1 MKLKKYISLV
11 LIICGLL
18 FSFSVA
24 DSPNNLTD
32 VRNTYCVKPPF
43 LQEDIYANLM
53 LVIDSSGSMSYD
65 AYYDSYDSNKIYQGY
80 FKYNAYYYEVYYNE
94 DSYYWE
100 IALDNQSPPF
110 NEWQWNNDKKTYIYS
125 GNYLNWL
132 YMKRIDVIRW
142 VLTGGKTTTV
152 NGKTVVELYNG
163 QKILFTDVTSYNP
176 DPKIKHTEGVLQ
188 KIQRLSKRPRIGAYF
203 YQNSSVTQTV
213 SPSDNYDN
221 LIDAINNKSVYGSTP
236 TIYAMEDVRLY
247 FSREDGIHGGF
258 STNDEDYIDPY
269 KFTINGKQQDVPC
282 TKNYALL
289 LTDGLWNTGGDPLSN
304 VYNMWKGGKADLVSE
319 LNNNQNVKVY
329 TVALFM
335 DEGEG
340 KNAVKHMAIF
350 GGFDDLDNNN
360 WPCGYNGLV
369 NSQSNVVD
377 ITDSQYSL
385 CRNEWDADHDGLPD
399 TYASGETPEK
409 VKEAIEK
416 IFEAILKDLAS
427 GTSSSILPERNM
439 KGALVLQAVFYPK
452 KKINGYKT
460 EWIGNMYSYWFLNT
474 RKAQNIREDTNQDEK
489 LSINDDRILEFKIT
503 DKNELEIDVYDSDS
517 TGNKTSTP
525 IAQYKSLD
533 EIKYLWQAGEPLAK
547 RNSDSRTIKT
557 VSESGNLVDFTT
569 SNSSSFD
576 SYLGSDPNLFP
587 KCLKNGNVIDYDK
600 LIRYARGEDIPGCRK
615 RQVGVDSNGDP
626 IIWKLGDIIYSSPKA
641 VDYQDYTVVFTGA
654 NDGMLHAFKAGKVE
668 QKKSGN
674 YLAELTDTTDLGKE
688 LWAFIPKNVLPYLRF
703 LADPKYCHIYMHDL
717 SPYIVKVDYDNDNDE
732 ELVLI
737 GGLRL
742 GGGCNY
748 QCSGSNCAKSINP
761 PSDMCNKNNC
771 VGLSE
776 YYALDITNP
785 TSPKLLWEFS
795 NSDLGFSY
803 SGPGVIK
810 ASDGNYYVIF
820 GSGPVNYT
828 AQFDSDDTKTLKFFV
843 VKLSDGTLEKTID
856 TGISKAFSGRIF
868 SRGFDY
874 NGDGYTDYLAVG
886 YTVQDN
892 SKESY
897 KGGIIVL
904 GGEKTTDNKL
914 KPFDGSNWNYKE
926 LTFYDKNNNLN
937 SLEINPVTAKVEFM
951 QCSGKW
957 YMYFGSGRWFAKNDE
972 WEASTNAIYGVPINT
987 DGTDISAPQLIDVT
1001 NINNTGEICSNT
1013 GSYGW
1018 YINLLNSDSTN
1029 KEGKEKIITDPTGS
1043 DNIAV
1048 FVSIRPNSDVCSL
1061 GGKTRVWTL
1070 NCATGGAP
1078 KGCGSGSKST
1088 VEGTILLQL
1097 SGGDIQQIKMDKD
1110 TRVSNWYTGIAP
1122 ENAPPIIKYTGS
1134 YTGEIL
1140 LWLEK

>member
-11 LIICGLL
+11 SIICGLL

-24 DSPNNLTD
+24 DSPDDLTD

-53 LVIDSSGSMSYD
+53 LVIDSSGSMSYY

-80 FKYNAYYYEVYYNE
+80 FKYNAYYYKVYYNE
-94 DSYYWE
+94 DDYYWE

-110 NEWQWNNDKKTYIYS
+110 NKWQWNNDKKTYIYS

-152 NGKTVVELYNG
+152 NGNTVVELYDG

-176 DPKIKHTEGVLQ
+176 DPEIKHTEGVLQ

-203 YQNSSVTQTV
+203 YQNSSVTQKV
-213 SPSDNYDN
+213 SPSYNYDN
-221 LIDAINNKSVYGSTP
+221 LIDAINNKSVSGSTP
-236 TIYAMEDVRLY
+236 TIYAMEDVKLY

-258 STNDEDYIDPY
+258 STNGEDYVDPY
-269 KFTINGKQQDVPC
+269 KFTINDEQQDVPC

-304 VYNMWKGGKADLVSE
+304 VYNMWKGGKADLV
-319 LNNNQNVKVY
+319 NNLDGDQNVKVY

-335 DEGEG
+335 DEGTG

-360 WPCGYNGLV
+360 LPCGYNGLI

-377 ITDSQYSL
+377 ITDSKYSS

-427 GTSSSILPERNM
+427 GTSSSVLPERNM

-460 EWIGNMYSYWFLNT
+460 GWIGNLYSYWFLNT
-474 RKAQNIREDTNQDEK
+474 RKAQNIREDTNQDKK
-489 LSINDDRILEFKIT
+489 LSISDDRILEFKIN

-525 IAQYKSLD
+525 VAQYKSLD

-547 RNSDSRTIKT
+547 RNSDNRTIKT
-557 VSESGNLVDFTT
+557 VSEAGGLVDFII
-569 SNSSSFD
+569 SNISSFD

-587 KCLKNGNVIDYDK
+587 DCLKNGNVVDYNK
-600 LIRYARGEDIPGCRK
+600 LIRYVRGEDITGCRK

-668 QKKSGN
+668 QNKSGN
-674 YLAELTDTTDLGKE
+674 YLAELTDTADLGKE

-703 LADPKYCHIYMHDL
+703 LADPDYCHIYIHDL
-717 SPYIVKVDYDNDNDE
+717 SPYIVKVDYNNDNNE

-761 PSDMCNKNNC
+761 PSDVCNGTNC
-771 VGLSE
+771 IGLSE
-776 YYALDITNP
+776 YYALDVTNP

-795 NSDLGFSY
+795 DSDLGFSY

-828 AQFDSDDTKTLKFFV
+828 AQFDNGDTKTLKFFV
-843 VKLSDGTLEKTID
+843 VKLSDGSLQATID
-856 TGISKAFSGRIF
+856 TGISGAFSGRIF
-868 SRGFDY
+868 SQGLDY
-874 NGDGYTDYLAVG
+874 NGDKYTDYLAVG
-886 YTVQDN
+886 YTEQNN
-892 SKESY
+892 SKENY

-926 LTFYDKNNNLN
+926 LTFYDKNDTSN
-937 SLEINPVTAKVEFM
+937 SIDIGPTTAKVEFM

-972 WEASTNAIYGVPINT
+972 WEDSTNAIYGVPINT
-987 DGTDISAPQLIDVT
+987 DGTDISVPQLIDVT
-1001 NINNTGEICSNT
+1001 NINNTGEICSNI

-1018 YINLLNSDSTN
+1018 YINLLDSDFAN

-1078 KGCGSGSKST
+1078 KGCGSGSESN

-1110 TRVSNWYTGIAP
+1110 TRVSDWYTGIAP